1 MLVFMRHGERG
12 DNEYP
17 PIHSEI
23 LFDPPITEEAKSTM
37 KTSAEEIY

>member
-1 MLVFMRHGERG
+1 MLIFMRHGERG

-23 LFDPPITEEAKSTM
+23 VYDPPITEEAKISI
-37 KTSAEEIY
+37 KNSAD